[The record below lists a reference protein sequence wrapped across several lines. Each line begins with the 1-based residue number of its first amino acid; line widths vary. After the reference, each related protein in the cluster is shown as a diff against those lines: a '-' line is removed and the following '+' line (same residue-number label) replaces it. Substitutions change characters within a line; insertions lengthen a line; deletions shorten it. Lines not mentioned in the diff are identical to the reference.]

1 MVSGSTSE
9 DCNVMKYAESYS
21 SWMSLS
27 IKAKAVHSVFM
38 GWSTGLRACIL
49 GHCQLV
55 TDYEY
60 YICNLL
66 NANCMGARKGL
77 SSKLQ
82 HHKLLNNRN

>member
-9 DCNVMKYAESYS
+9 DRNLIKYAESYS
-21 SWMSLS
+21 SWMSPS
-27 IKAKAVHSVFM
+27 IKAKAVHSVFI
-38 GWSTGLRACIL
+38 GWSTGLRACTL

-60 YICNLL
+60 YI
-66 NANCMGARKGL
+66 CMGARKGL